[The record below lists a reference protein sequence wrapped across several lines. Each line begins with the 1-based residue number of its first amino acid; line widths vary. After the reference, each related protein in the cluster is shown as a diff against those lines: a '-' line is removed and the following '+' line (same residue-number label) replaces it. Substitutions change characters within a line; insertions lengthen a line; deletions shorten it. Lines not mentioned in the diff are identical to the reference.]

1 MCVTKLGGSF
11 ETEAAKVL
19 DRKCVK
25 NEHEQMNI
33 RLKSASGLNQD
44 LITAPQ
50 NQLRE
55 TSVFPLRSMTMFH
68 HVMKRDSHPVCSRPG
83 RIPDEKL
90 EEHFIREEV

>member
-11 ETEAAKVL
+11 ETVAAKVL
-19 DRKCVK
+19 DRKCV
-25 NEHEQMNI
+25 NI

-55 TSVFPLRSMTMFH
+55 TSVFPLWSMTMFH